1 MYERPEKRARLTLL
15 DDNGPRVDVYD
26 GVSSALCLLFA
37 VPFSDYKEQ
46 WGLRIMQYYLEFFLS
61 TKSIVTRD
69 Y

>member
-15 DDNGPRVDVYD
+15 DDNGPRVDVY

-46 WGLRIMQYYLEFFLS
+46 YYLEFF
-61 TKSIVTRD
+61 
-69 Y
+69 